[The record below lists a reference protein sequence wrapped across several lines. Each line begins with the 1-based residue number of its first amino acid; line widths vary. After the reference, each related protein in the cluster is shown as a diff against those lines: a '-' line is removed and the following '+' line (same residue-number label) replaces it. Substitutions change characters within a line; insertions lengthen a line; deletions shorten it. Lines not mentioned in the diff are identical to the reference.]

1 MSHVDHVLTW
11 MFYVFYGFGIF
22 SLKLIT
28 TVLTVQESY
37 KKIIFYQKLNII
49 VKQILSSSK
58 YLTAEVLPLYD
69 NINIYNNM
77 KGTYIK

>member
-1 MSHVDHVLTW
+1 

-28 TVLTVQESY
+28 TVLIVQESY
-37 KKIIFYQKLNII
+37 KKFIFYQKSNII

-58 YLTAEVLPLYD
+58 YLTAEVLSFYD
-69 NINIYNNM
+69 NINIFNIM
-77 KGTYIK
+77 K